1 MNSMKLKLFLLAP
14 AVGLALCAGGALAH
28 HSFSMFDPVKTDTLR
43 GTVKSLD
50 VVNPHS
56 WLNIMVGGRTEWA
69 LEMGGPGQLQAQGWT
84 TAGIKPGDSITV
96 RIHPLRD
103 GSNGGQLLSATL
115 ASGRTLSAQPPGRGG
130 GE

>member
-1 MNSMKLKLFLLAP
+1 MKLRPMFLAP
-14 AVGLALCAGGALAH
+14 AAGLAVWAGTAFAH
-28 HSFSMFDPVKTDTLR
+28 HSFSMFDSLTTQNLTGV
-43 GTVKSLD
+43 VKSLD
-50 VVNPHS
+50 IVNPHS
-56 WLNIMVGGRTEWA
+56 WLNIVVAGRTEWA

-84 TAGIKPGDSITV
+84 SAGIKPGDSITV

-115 ASGRTLSAQPPGRGG
+115 AGGRSLSAQPPGRGG